1 MSTGPIAVDLFGE
14 ITLEVVFDAVLDEA
28 GIDAEVIGGVGV
40 DVVQG
45 DFQDV
50 AGLVGADAKDML
62 GGRPVR
68 GLNRVRGDVLQS
80 AGRSHPVERLV

>member
-1 MSTGPIAVDLFGE
+1 M
-14 ITLEVVFDAVLDEA
+14 
-28 GIDAEVIGGVGV
+28 
-40 DVVQG
+40 VQG

-68 GLNRVRGDVLQS
+68 VRNRVRGDVLQS